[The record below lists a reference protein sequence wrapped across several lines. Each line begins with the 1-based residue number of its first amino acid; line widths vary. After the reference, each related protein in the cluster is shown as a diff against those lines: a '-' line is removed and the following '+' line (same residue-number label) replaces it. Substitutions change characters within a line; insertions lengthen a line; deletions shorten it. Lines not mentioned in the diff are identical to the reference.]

1 MFKFILFS
9 FIATISLS
17 SQSIFNEEI
26 IGCGKYNTY
35 KSLKNLEYLEA
46 KNYPKRNYD
55 IQEITLNA
63 DWRNPLSSEGLS
75 LESRTWTAN
84 EIIKIK
90 IDSANTNKIEFD
102 LRNIRVD
109 NLVINNFSEKYS
121 YNVDN
126 ALFIEFE
133 KNLDK
138 DLELQIEINYTYIG
152 TDNIGFVL
160 VDTSKAPER
169 LAYTMSQPN
178 DARNWIICN
187 DNPYEKQMFKLNLKV
202 PRGFVGAS
210 NGVVKEMIENQNFTE
225 YKWEHPYPI
234 SSYLMVIN
242 ASKYYRF
249 DLKAPRVENPADSI
263 LLDNYVWAD
272 DYTKSDDDKSLYFA
286 DKTLDVLPEMLVYLQ
301 SLFGKYPFEKFGTV
315 TVENFWAAGMEHQSI
330 QTIRRSLLN
339 GDDLVLIHELSH
351 MWLGDMV
358 TPTSWRDISMS
369 EGGAQWSEALWEG
382 YVAKDESAYQYKMV
396 DIKRYFL
403 NLSGPFTIEPIYL
416 YDIESTVF
424 GGNRWF
430 IIYQKA
436 SWIYHQLM
444 NFIGKEEFFK
454 ILNEYFQEYAYQS
467 IDGEQFISF
476 FEARA
481 TNPAMPI
488 RKFFD
493 QFLYAAGHP
502 LIDFRYEIKQN
513 ESDYKI
519 DISLEQIQNKITKKH
534 PKCLDL
540 YEFPFVINF
549 YKNSQIAYKD
559 TITMNEL
566 KFENSYNLDFQP
578 DSLNIDNNFSFFQLA
593 NIISSVSINAKE
605 NHFTI
610 SPMPIDLSQDF
621 HLSVNINKSSIYNIK
636 IIDINGQTI
645 EELYSN
651 FISAGNFILNSKIK
665 SSLSTG
671 IYFIKIEGAETF
683 VEKIIV
689 K

>member
-1 MFKFILFS
+1 MFKLILFS
-9 FIATISLS
+9 FIASLS
-17 SQSIFNEEI
+17 LFSQRIFNEEI

-63 DWRNPLSSEGLS
+63 DWRNPLSSEGVS

-84 EIIKIK
+84 ETIKIK
-90 IDSANTNKIEFD
+90 IDSANTNEIKFD
-102 LRNIRVD
+102 LKNIRVD
-109 NLVINNFSEKYS
+109 SLKINGLSSNSYS
-121 YNVDN
+121 ISNV
-126 ALFIEFE
+126 LTIEFA
-133 KNLDK
+133 KNLEVGEE
-138 DLELQIEINYTYIG
+138 LEIEIDYTYIG

-178 DARNWIICN
+178 DAKNWIICN
-187 DNPYEKQMFKLNLKV
+187 DNPYDKQMFKLNLRV

-210 NGVVKEMIENQNFTE
+210 NGIIKELVENQNFTE

-234 SSYLMVIN
+234 PSYLMVIN
-242 ASKYYRF
+242 ASKFKRF
-249 DLKAPRVENPADSI
+249 DLKAPRVENPLDSI
-263 LLDNYVWAD
+263 LLDNYIWAK
-272 DYTKSDDDKSLYFA
+272 DYTKSDEDDSPYFA
-286 DKTLDVLPEMLVYLQ
+286 DKTLDILPEMLVYLQ

-339 GDDLVLIHELSH
+339 GDDPVLIHELSH

-358 TPTSWRDISMS
+358 TPTSWRDIWMS

-382 YVAKDESAYQYKMV
+382 YVLKDEDAYQNKMV

-444 NFIGKEEFFK
+444 NFIGKEEFYK
-454 ILNEYFQEYAYQS
+454 ILNEYFEEYAYQS

-481 TNPAMPI
+481 TNPSMPI

-502 LIDFRYEIKQN
+502 LIDFKYEIKQN
-513 ESDYKI
+513 ENNYKI

-540 YEFPFVINF
+540 YEFPFIINF
-549 YKNSQIAYKD
+549 YKDNQIAYKD
-559 TITMNEL
+559 TITMNEI
-566 KFENSYNLDFQP
+566 KYENTYNLDFQP
-578 DSLNIDNNFSFFQLA
+578 DSLNIDENFSFFQLS
-593 NIISSVSINAKE
+593 NIISSISTKAIEKS
-605 NHFTI
+605 FTI
-610 SPMPIDLSQDF
+610 SPMPVDVSQDF
-621 HLSVNINKSSIYNIK
+621 HLSVNINKGSNYKIK
-636 IIDINGQTI
+636 LIDINGREI

-651 FISAGNFILNSKIK
+651 FINAGNFTLNSKIK

-671 IYFIKIEGAETF
+671 IYFIKVEGSEIF
-683 VEKIIV
+683 VKKIIV